1 MNPGKQLDFPNRQG
15 PLAEAQ
21 KQANARVAAAEEC
34 VRRGQPTIGMTA
46 AELVETCWR
55 RPLRI
60 VKKTTAAGVEENYI
74 YSIGHIVKFTDGK
87 ISEIVEAR

>member
-1 MNPGKQLDFPNRQG
+1 V
-15 PLAEAQ
+15 AEA
-21 KQANARVAAAEEC
+21 KKEANARVAAAEEC

-46 AELVETCWR
+46 AELVETCRR

-60 VKKTTAAGVEENYI
+60 VKKTTAVGVEESYI